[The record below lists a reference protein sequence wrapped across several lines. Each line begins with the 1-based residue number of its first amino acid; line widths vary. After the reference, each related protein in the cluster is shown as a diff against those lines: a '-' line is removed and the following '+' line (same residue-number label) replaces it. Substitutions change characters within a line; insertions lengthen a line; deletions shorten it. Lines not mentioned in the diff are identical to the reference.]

1 MFKLATDLSATKNRS
16 YFSTESIE
24 ESIQPIQYQNDNCSM
39 FIKNL
44 TLLSS
49 AEHVHLGEKIIYH
62 NNRITIKV
70 NLTFIESVCTCYI
83 NWVFWPLFLLNESV
97 RVHI

>member
-49 AEHVHLGEKIIYH
+49 AEHVHLGKKIIYH

-70 NLTFIESVCTCYI
+70 KFNIYRKCMYMLHQLGILALISFK
-83 NWVFWPLFLLNESV
+83 
-97 RVHI
+97 

>member
-49 AEHVHLGEKIIYH
+49 AEHVHLGENLY
-62 NNRITIKV
+62 ITIKV
-70 NLTFIESVCTCYI
+70 KFNIYRKCVYMLHQLGILALISF
-83 NWVFWPLFLLNESV
+83 
-97 RVHI
+97 

>member
-1 MFKLATDLSATKNRS
+1 MLHYMFKLATDLSATKNRS

-49 AEHVHLGEKIIYH
+49 AEHVHLGKHLY
-62 NNRITIKV
+62 ITTIA
-70 NLTFIESVCTCYI
+70 
-83 NWVFWPLFLLNESV
+83 
-97 RVHI
+97 

>member
-1 MFKLATDLSATKNRS
+1 MFKLATDLSFPRQKIARS

-44 TLLSS
+44 TILSS
-49 AEHVHLGEKIIYH
+49 AEHVHLGKHLY
-62 NNRITIKV
+62 ITTIA
-70 NLTFIESVCTCYI
+70 
-83 NWVFWPLFLLNESV
+83 
-97 RVHI
+97 